1 MAIAALPSVWVLIVA
16 SLLLRSTVSAIKF
29 RVGGEKGWTEPNGDA
44 AENYNHWASHNRFR
58 VGDSLYFKYE
68 NDSLLEVTKED
79 YKKCYTANPL
89 RKFASGITTVALD
102 RSGLF
107 FFISGHQHHHRFP
120 SPPSIGWQ
128 PPYPSSL
135 PSAKPSSSPPSLTD
149 YRLSS
154 NFHTRTEA
162 HHHKKAL
169 DAKLSLDIPS
179 PSHQPT
185 ISLLLISPL
194 WVRKGEAISLSH
206 HPSSH
211 AILTSGHFSSG
222 YKRRN
227 QNSIF
232 STVNPLWIRR
242 G

>member
-107 FFISGHQHHHRFP
+107 FFISGEPGHCEAGQRLIVRVGSRP
-120 SPPSIGWQ
+120 DPRGVTASPAPA
-128 PPYPSSL
+128 PYTGPVVVSSAARA
-135 PSAKPSSSPPSLTD
+135 PAG
-149 YRLSS
+149 
-154 NFHTRTEA
+154 A
-162 HHHKKAL
+162 VAVAL
-169 DAKLSLDIPS
+169 AVALCFFML
-179 PSHQPT
+179 H
-185 ISLLLISPL
+185 
-194 WVRKGEAISLSH
+194 
-206 HPSSH
+206 
-211 AILTSGHFSSG
+211 
-222 YKRRN
+222 
-227 QNSIF
+227 
-232 STVNPLWIRR
+232 
-242 G
+242 